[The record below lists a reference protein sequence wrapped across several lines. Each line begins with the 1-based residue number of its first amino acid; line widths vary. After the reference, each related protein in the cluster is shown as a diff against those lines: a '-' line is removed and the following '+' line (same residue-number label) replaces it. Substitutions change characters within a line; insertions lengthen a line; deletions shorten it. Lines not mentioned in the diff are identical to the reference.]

1 MKAISSS
8 IIVLSGAVIL
18 SAGSLVRHGD
28 TQMTLQLI
36 GGAIGLLGLVVWLTT
51 LGPKPTDD
59 RTH

>member
-18 SAGSLVRHGD
+18 SAASLVGHGD
-28 TQMTLQLI
+28 TRMTLQII
-36 GGAIGLLGLVVWLTT
+36 GSIIGLLGLVMWLTT